1 MLNKLIKTV
10 VILTILS
17 LFMVWSCD
25 EFQPKEYAISDFDDV
40 ACMALKDTTTKIINT
55 FNLVD
60 FDTTWVDS
68 AVNNYVSPI
77 LDSLAKKGSTITE
90 SDSSFTIITPNSLQP
105 RYVHLFT
112 THQKVVLFFNE
123 FLEINIIDK
132 NGVVIPMASNALP
145 PATVAECVKDDCEN
159 PVDYFE
165 ECLIIKSRFEYNLT
179 ENNHLLK
186 IMKVDR
192 PERKNTFK
200 VIILSAE

>member
-10 VILTILS
+10 ALLTILS
-17 LFMVWSCD
+17 LFWVWSCD
-25 EFQPKEYAISDFDDV
+25 EFQPKEYAISNLDDI
-40 ACMALKDTTTKIINT
+40 ACSALKDTTTKIINT
-55 FNLVD
+55 YNLVN

-68 AVNNYVSPI
+68 AVNNYVSLI

-90 SDSSFTIITPNSLQP
+90 SDSSFTIITPNSTKP
-105 RYVHLFT
+105 CYVNLST

-123 FLEINIIDK
+123 FLDINIIDR
-132 NGVVIPMASNALP
+132 NGMIVPMTSGAMP
-145 PATVAECVKDDCEN
+145 PATAAECVKEPCEN

-179 ENNHLLK
+179 EKNNLLK

-192 PERKNTFK
+192 PEKKDTFK